1 MNKKLTLHRGLFR
14 ALLFGMAVLLSI
26 VPVGKS
32 DAEPATITVFAAA
45 STTNVITDICQ
56 LYDNGGTEKAVPSFA
71 SSSTLAK
78 QIGNGAPADVYISAN
93 EKWMDY
99 LEEKGCIDSSTRF
112 DLLGNRIVLIA
123 PLDSDIDKVEIV
135 SGFDLAGLLG
145 KDGRLAMGDPDH
157 VPAGLYGKAALKS
170 LGVWQSVEKS
180 VAGASSVRAA
190 LALVERGEVPVGLV
204 YATDAAISEKVKVI
218 GVFPQESHPPIS
230 YPVAIISGRKTPK
243 TDRFVSLLKSDDAK
257 KVFESAGFTVK

>member
-26 VPVGKS
+26 VPVSKS

-99 LEEKGCIDSSTRF
+99 LEEKGCIDSATRF
-112 DLLGNRIVLIA
+112 V
-123 PLDSDIDKVEIV
+123 
-135 SGFDLAGLLG
+135 
-145 KDGRLAMGDPDH
+145 
-157 VPAGLYGKAALKS
+157 
-170 LGVWQSVEKS
+170 
-180 VAGASSVRAA
+180 
-190 LALVERGEVPVGLV
+190 
-204 YATDAAISEKVKVI
+204 
-218 GVFPQESHPPIS
+218 
-230 YPVAIISGRKTPK
+230 
-243 TDRFVSLLKSDDAK
+243 
-257 KVFESAGFTVK
+257 